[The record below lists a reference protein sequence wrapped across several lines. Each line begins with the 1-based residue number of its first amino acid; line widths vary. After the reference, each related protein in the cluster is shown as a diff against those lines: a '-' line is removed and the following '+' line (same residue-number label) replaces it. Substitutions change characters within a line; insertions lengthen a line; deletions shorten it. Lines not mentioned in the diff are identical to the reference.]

1 MQTDVET
8 ADLNRERMELEAT
21 PKQELQELA
30 GIYEKRGLD
39 KDLAFDVA
47 KQLMKYNALEAHA
60 RDELGINDMTKPNPL
75 QAAVASAASFISGGI
90 LPFLVAALAPIQG
103 MVFYQYGFAI
113 MFLALSGAIAAKM
126 GGSSIYKSI
135 WRICFWGTVAMFM
148 TALVGYIFGVQTS

>member
-1 MQTDVET
+1 M
-8 ADLNRERMELEAT
+8 
-21 PKQELQELA
+21 
-30 GIYEKRGLD
+30 
-39 KDLAFDVA
+39 
-47 KQLMKYNALEAHA
+47 
-60 RDELGINDMTKPNPL
+60 
-75 QAAVASAASFISGGI
+75 ASAASFISGGI